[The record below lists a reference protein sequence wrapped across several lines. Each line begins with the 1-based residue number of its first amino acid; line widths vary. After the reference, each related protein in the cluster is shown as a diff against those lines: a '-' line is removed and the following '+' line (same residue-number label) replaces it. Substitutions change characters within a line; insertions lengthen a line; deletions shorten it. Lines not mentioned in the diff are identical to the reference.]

1 MRFLTSGYDKT
12 YVRKKKTAKIINF
25 ISKSKKINRIQTEDM
40 EQTRMDALAKEM
52 VDNYYGATK
61 KSFLVI
67 LIKGENADKTAAY
80 PINLYQTRIGAVKAK
95 KDLVAK
101 GLEDVGFS
109 NFLIVPLS
117 RIDNW
122 VKEQKEKSDLIL
134 TATSYCRTIEE
145 KMENDELVNC
155 SEDEKTEIQSAIGNL
170 REVLSDNNESSTSIK
185 EGFEKLQNL
194 LEGKLN

>member
-1 MRFLTSGYDKT
+1 MHWQHWIAHLARGDP
-12 YVRKKKTAKIINF
+12 NP
-25 ISKSKKINRIQTEDM
+25 IQ
-40 EQTRMDALAKEM
+40 A
-52 VDNYYGATK
+52 N
-61 KSFLVI
+61 
-67 LIKGENADKTAAY
+67 
-80 PINLYQTRIGAVKAK
+80 
-95 KDLVAK
+95 
-101 GLEDVGFS
+101 
-109 NFLIVPLS
+109 
-117 RIDNW
+117 
-122 VKEQKEKSDLIL
+122 KEQKEKSDLIL